1 MFKPMLACN
10 VTDLSKIN
18 LPVYCSPKI
27 DGIRCII
34 LKGEVL
40 SRSLKPIPNKFI
52 QSQLRGFDQDLD
64 GELYIPGKTFNEI
77 SSAVMSEEG
86 EPDFQYIVF
95 DSISDKPYYQR
106 TGPWFYPEQVRF
118 LERRYVCTIE
128 RLLELEKEYL
138 AAGHEGLMI
147 RSPEGPYKYGRSTE
161 KEGYLMKLKRF
172 EDSEAVI
179 TGFLEEFENT
189 NEQII
194 NELGKKKRSSHKANK
209 VPKDT
214 LGALLLTDVKTGVEF
229 KASSGLDH
237 ALKKEIWLN
246 KELYKGRLI
255 KYKYMATLKD
265 KPRHPT
271 FLGFRDNKDMSD
283 E

>member
-18 LPVYCSPKI
+18 FPVYCSPKI

-86 EPDFQYIVF
+86 EPDFVYLVF
-95 DSISDKPYYQR
+95 DEISDKPY
-106 TGPWFYPEQVRF
+106 
-118 LERRYVCTIE
+118 CE
-128 RLLELEKEYL
+128 RLQFDQRPPNSADLECVHVSCLEGLLSLEKRYIEE
-138 AAGHEGLMI
+138 GHEGLMI

-172 EDSEAVI
+172 EDYEAII
-179 TGFLEEFENT
+179 TGFIEENENT
-189 NEQII
+189 NEQSI

-209 VPKDT
+209 LPKDT
-214 LGALLLTDVKTGVEF
+214 LGALLLTDTKTGVEF
-229 KASSGLDH
+229 KVSSGLDH

-255 KYKYMATLKD
+255 KYKCMASLKD

-271 FLGFRDNKDMSD
+271 FLGFRDQRDL
-283 E
+283 